1 MKDPKESCAG
11 KVANCSERSLQFRSP
26 EVGVAVEIM
35 RDQMIDRFGLFRG
48 PLFHS
53 RHFFFNLALKSLIV
67 DTERDRE
74 LQILN
79 MEDYTKLT

>member
-35 RDQMIDRFGLFRG
+35 RDQMIDR
-48 PLFHS
+48 
-53 RHFFFNLALKSLIV
+53 
-67 DTERDRE
+67 
-74 LQILN
+74 
-79 MEDYTKLT
+79 

>member
-53 RHFFFNLALKSLIV
+53 RNHAARS
-67 DTERDRE
+67 
-74 LQILN
+74 
-79 MEDYTKLT
+79 KLGKRCPSIGKMMGGGKAARLWI